1 MASKR
6 SNDESIDSEAKKQK
20 SKEKCF
26 FGEKCYR
33 RNPQHFKE
41 FSHPHI
47 ESLTKEPI
55 DANSSVLKD
64 QWNIIKELNLLHVPS
79 ETAGNSSE
87 NPTQGSDKSDP
98 GPKVKHH
105 EKEYM
110 NVRKEKA
117 GGSIDIKNVKNSPVN
132 PNSSKSSLQGSESE
146 HEEEITNGTNDEKCY
161 KQNNDTKLHPLLRR
175 FENAQPYNM
184 FFTKVKDIPST
195 HNNRNSIYFTEL
207 FHACHGNLRRTVQI
221 NFLVDYDFVR

>member
-6 SNDESIDSEAKKQK
+6 SSDESIDSEAKKLR

-47 ESLTKEPI
+47 ESLTKEPL
-55 DANSSVLKD
+55 DDTSSVLKD

-79 ETAGNSSE
+79 ETADNSSE
-87 NPTQGSDKSDP
+87 NSTQGNDKNDP
-98 GPKVKHH
+98 DPKVKHH
-105 EKEYM
+105 ENE
-110 NVRKEKA
+110 RA
-117 GGSIDIKNVKNSPVN
+117 GNDIKNVKNSPVN
-132 PNSSKSSLQGSESE
+132 PDSSESSDQESESE
-146 HEEEITNGTNDEKCY
+146 HEHNTNEEVCY

-175 FENAQPYNM
+175 FENAQPYNI
-184 FFTKVKDIPST
+184 FFTKVKDVAST

-221 NFLVDYDFVR
+221 NFLVDYDFVRYT